1 MCGFDAL
8 FDYTYK
14 FGGRRSSIDF
24 FYNWKKFILNG
35 IRVGCWPSDD
45 ANTDRVKNLQIIVIN
60 HTWPINYH
68 IVVFLQKI
76 IVFPWSSLSLF
87 ELARALMEEL

>member
-24 FYNWKKFILNG
+24 FIIGRSSFEWNK
-35 IRVGCWPSDD
+35 RVGCWPSDD
-45 ANTDRVKNLQIIVIN
+45 ANTDRIKNLQIIVIN
-60 HTWPINYH
+60 HTWPISYH